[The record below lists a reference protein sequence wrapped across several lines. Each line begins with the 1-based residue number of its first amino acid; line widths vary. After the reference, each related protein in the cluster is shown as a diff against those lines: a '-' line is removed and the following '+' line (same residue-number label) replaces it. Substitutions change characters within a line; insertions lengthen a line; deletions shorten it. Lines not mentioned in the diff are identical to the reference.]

1 MKIFEQHFQPEIV
14 VTVMTNSQGT
24 VVRAFTRRPDPT
36 WLRKGVESKSRPT
49 PRLTDDEVKE
59 SLLRLVK
66 TLPGRTRSFYCQR
79 PKSRGGCLGSQARK
93 EDLLAEL
100 IASNTLRQEQLP
112 SPVGRATH
120 AIYVN
125 D

>member
-1 MKIFEQHFQPEIV
+1 MKIFEQHFEPEIV
-14 VTVMTNSQGT
+14 VVTLTNPKGT
-24 VVRAFTRRPDPT
+24 VVRAFTKRPDPT
-36 WLRKGVESKSRPT
+36 WLRGEKKLKPAPVARVS
-49 PRLTDDEVKE
+49 DDEIRE
-59 SLLRLVK
+59 GLIRLVR

-79 PKSRGGCLGSQARK
+79 PKSRGGCSGSQLRK
-93 EDLLAEL
+93 EDLIDALVRERVFRL
-100 IASNTLRQEQLP
+100 EQLP